1 MSMGRAQR
9 ATLAGAPAEFERRE
23 GWGHRGSRA
32 GEGEMG
38 MLIKS
43 FTASEADAGS
53 RPQLGLSLAV

>member
-1 MSMGRAQR
+1 MLVPLQNLRGGRAGD
-9 ATLAGAPAEFERRE
+9 TE
-23 GWGHRGSRA
+23 A